1 MKKLI
6 SIIIILTM
14 LVGLFSACTNQNQ
27 PSTDSQTDT
36 DTINTDTETNTPVS
50 GENKPVID
58 EKEKYYHS
66 YHLLARDLKKGSAN
80 DTAVIVGSYEEL
92 KNDYLEAGIDTIDS
106 SVFDENIV
114 LIAFLSCSSVIG
126 FKDFNGTK
134 ISCEALDYKSYD
146 KTDEFEELEK
156 SENNLLDYNY
166 LVLIPKSECAFLYN
180 PSIKDIDVQISTRGD
195 YSVKSYKNLSLGEA
209 PYTKVLKDKAE
220 YDSYIKEVGIH
231 NIPVLSQDK
240 IIVAHYEP
248 SYNTSRYAVAY
259 QRGKLENKTLE
270 LISTEYFK
278 STTGKEVNSG
288 VLSLIT
294 IPYNELVAD
303 PEFNVVINHKEHT
316 NTIKNVENKSYIDYY
331 KTIDIFYNDECSA
344 FDYLPSSEG
353 TYFWLAKT
361 SSELKA
367 LYGYEAYASF
377 MNSYNVLVVYRHIP
391 QDTTI
396 VSGFHSFKIVDNK
409 MQITLNEYE
418 VETSHGSEHDQ
429 RMLAFIC
436 IPKSE
441 FQTCESP
448 SELELTSNMIS
459 YYKSSTIPANYVRT
473 KYDLILNIN
482 YGEFVND
489 FDAEKI
495 PQISAKTFEKYYLI
509 AIKDEGGRCDCCH
522 NRIGYHSFF
531 TAKDKMHLSL
541 DIEKEEG
548 ILCDLL
554 DRLEYDLVLVPKE
567 EFPPIYTFNYQN
579 IKVHKNEIVVNYQSY
594 IYKDMELVPDIEIP
608 DIMDSREYETPKY
621 YREYPSTYTVVA
633 NGVVYEQDQIFLDGV
648 FEPNQK
654 SQYIALSSKQELEK
668 FTLLKHESIDES
680 IFNNNYIVAIL
691 QYLTGPSIG
700 GPRISGFYDGF
711 FNSTSAEIYMDVYY
725 NYNYDATEDV
735 RDIYRLYFVAV
746 PKERVTTLNEVCNL
760 SIKRNYLEQYDI
772 AKYSRQENKAEI
784 TKAYCITSEDDYSS
798 TELFNSVP
806 RPSVSFPLI
815 ALHLDKPIEAEY
827 IVNSFCYTGECIY
840 IKIQILEQCD
850 VNDEWDNMIFISLLP
865 RSADGKIELPSI
877 IEELK
882 SCPIYVLYETLTYIN

>member
-1 MKKLI
+1 MKKLL

-27 PSTDSQTDT
+27 SSTDSQTDT
-36 DTINTDTETNTPVS
+36 DTINTDTEADTPVS

-80 DTAVIVGSYEEL
+80 NTAVIVGSYEEL
-92 KNDYLEAGIDTIDS
+92 KNDYLEVGVDTIDS
-106 SVFDENIV
+106 SIFEENII

-134 ISCEALDYKSYD
+134 IACEALDYKSYD
-146 KTDEFEELEK
+146 KVDEFEELEK

-166 LVLIPKSECAFLYN
+166 LVLIPKSESAFLYN
-180 PSIKDIDVQISTRGD
+180 PGIKDIDVQMSTKGD
-195 YSVKSYKNLSLGEA
+195 YSVKAYKDLSLGES
-209 PYTKVLKDKAE
+209 PYVKVFKDKAE
-220 YDSYIKEVGIH
+220 YDSYIKKVGISR
-231 NIPVLSQDK
+231 IPTLSENR

-259 QRGKLENKTLE
+259 QRGSLKDKTLE
-270 LISTEYFK
+270 LISTEYFR
-278 STTGKEVNSG
+278 SNTGKEVNTG

-303 PEFNVVINHKEHT
+303 PEFSVVITHNEHI

-331 KTIDIFYNDECSA
+331 KTIDILYNAECSD

-361 SSELKA
+361 SSELKE
-367 LYGYEAYASF
+367 LYGYEAYESF
-377 MNSYNVLVVYRHIP
+377 MNSYNILVVYRHIP

-418 VETSHGSEHDQ
+418 VETSQGSEHDQ

-459 YYKSSTIPANYVRT
+459 YYKSSTIPASYVRT

-495 PQISAKTFEKYYLI
+495 PQISEKTFEENYLI
-509 AIKDEGGRCDCCH
+509 AIKVEGRCPCCH
-522 NRIGYHSFF
+522 NQASYHSFF
-531 TAKDKMHLSL
+531 TAKDKMHLSM

-554 DRLEYDLVLVPKE
+554 DRLDYDLILVPKNE
-567 EFPPIYTFNYQN
+567 IPPIYTFNYEK

-594 IYKDMELVPDIEIP
+594 IYKDMEFVPDEEIP

-648 FEPNQK
+648 FEPNKK
-654 SQYIALSSKQELEK
+654 SQFIALSSKQELEK

-691 QYLTGPSIG
+691 QYFKGPSIG
-700 GPRISGFYDGF
+700 GPTLAGFYDGF

-725 NYNYDATEDV
+725 NYNYNATEDE
-735 RDIYRLYFVAV
+735 RDVYRLYFIAV
-746 PKERVTTLNEVCNL
+746 PKERVVDLNEVCDL
-760 SIKRNYLEQYDI
+760 SIKCNYLEQYDI

-784 TKAYCITSEDDYSS
+784 TKAYCITSKENYST

-806 RPSVSFPLI
+806 SPGVSYPLI

-840 IKIQILEQCD
+840 IKIQILEQRD
-850 VNDEWDNMIFISLLP
+850 VNDMWDNMIFISLLP
-865 RSADGKIELPSI
+865 HSAGDKIELPSI
-877 IEELK
+877 IEELEN
-882 SCPIYVLYETLTYIN
+882 CPIYVLYETLAYIN